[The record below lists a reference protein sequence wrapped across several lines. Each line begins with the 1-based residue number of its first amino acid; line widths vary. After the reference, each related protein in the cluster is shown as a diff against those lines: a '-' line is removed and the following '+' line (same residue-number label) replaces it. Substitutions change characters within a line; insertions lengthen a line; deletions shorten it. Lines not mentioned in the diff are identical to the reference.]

1 MFPRFAPSQAVPT
14 QGCICRYI
22 KITEMSCSLRKLFFF
37 PLVTWHC
44 YADGITSFLMGLASP
59 RDVFVKGKLPDTNC
73 LGFFLEGGGEAAFET
88 RSHPMLSSSRE
99 LNSFISSGK

>member
-1 MFPRFAPSQAVPT
+1 
-14 QGCICRYI
+14 
-22 KITEMSCSLRKLFFF
+22 
-37 PLVTWHC
+37 
-44 YADGITSFLMGLASP
+44 MGLASP